1 MKRSDAQFNFRVER
15 KNMQA
20 VKAVAHEER
29 RSLTAQ
35 MNLIIEEWRKRQ
47 EEAKV

>member
-1 MKRSDAQFNFRVER
+1 MSRLDAQFNFRVER
-15 KNMQA
+15 KNFQA
-20 VKAVAHEER
+20 VKAAALIER

-47 EEAKV
+47 EEVKA